1 MKYTNNYFLSENMAI
16 FVEIVYLKAHILY
29 FEDIYK
35 FFILLFLYSHT
46 I

>member
-1 MKYTNNYFLSENMAI
+1 MAI
-16 FVEIVYLKAHILY
+16 FVEIVYLKAYILY

-35 FFILLFLYSHT
+35 FFILLFLYYYFLMQFELVILH